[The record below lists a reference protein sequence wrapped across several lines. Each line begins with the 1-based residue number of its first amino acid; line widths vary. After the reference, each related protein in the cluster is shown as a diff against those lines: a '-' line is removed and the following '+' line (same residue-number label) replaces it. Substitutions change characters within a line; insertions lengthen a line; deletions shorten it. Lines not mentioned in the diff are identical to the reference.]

1 MIIVGFSTPNKWK
14 IGAEAI
20 KWWTSSPYSHVYIR
34 FESSNP
40 KVPSTVYH
48 AAHGM
53 VHFRTFEKFKND
65 NTVVKEYAVDSS
77 PEDRTD
83 ILVHCM
89 ELSGEPYGTMELI
102 KIFGKDLLHYFGK
115 DFKTTDGRGYIC
127 SELVGTI
134 MIDKFGYKFN
144 KPTYLLKPTDI
155 DEALGKQQGVMI
167 Q

>member
-1 MIIVGFSTPNKWK
+1 MKIMIGFSSPNKWK
-14 IGAEAI
+14 LGAESI
-20 KWWTSSPYSHVYIR
+20 KWWSSSKYSHVYIR

-53 VHFRTFEKFKND
+53 VHFRTFDKFKED
-65 NTVVKEYAVDSS
+65 NIVIKEYTIDTTL
-77 PEDRTD
+77 EDRTD

-102 KIFGKDLLHYFGK
+102 TIFAKDLLHYLGK
-115 DFKTTDGRGYIC
+115 DLKTKDGKGYIC
-127 SELVGTI
+127 SELVGSI
-134 MIDKFGYKFN
+134 LIDKFGYKFD

-155 DEALGKQQGVMI
+155 DGALNGKN
-167 Q
+167 